1 MTTDTGLPGE
11 AAEPIDPAE
20 LAEAQAAEP
29 AATAPAAPSQ
39 ADGDPAA
46 IAPAATDTAVGDT
59 VATDPA
65 PTDPADGD
73 PAGTAP
79 AATAAAPDPAD
90 GIIPASVADPTGTVA
105 ATTAPISADSTAAAA
120 LASTVTVA
128 AAPDPA
134 GGIIPAAAVTVAP
147 DPALI
152 EAESARL
159 AEAAARRSRRR
170 RNALRWIG
178 AVAVTLAVGG
188 GTAFALTI
196 PQRTDMPGLGT
207 PSDGRYAFPQLSLPA
222 LPAGQPA
229 PASSAGAE
237 SGQHLADI
245 RKLLLPKP
253 VGATTQPVK
262 NAVNGWLADASP
274 LFIDQDGK
282 QILAEYGL
290 RHTAAASWTAAD
302 NATTTIYLL
311 QFADNK
317 AASGAQSALAD
328 GNLTALDEP
337 ALSTAITGVPNNTTA
352 KDLVVLSSGVN
363 GEYSTVKGSG
373 KIAEYGSFVSGD
385 TVAVV
390 TQSGPTSLQFAPFQ
404 QVMILQAELLQ

>member
-1 MTTDTGLPGE
+1 MTTDTGLPDE
-11 AAEPIDPAE
+11 AAEPIDPTQFP
-20 LAEAQAAEP
+20 EAQVADP
-29 AATAPAAPSQ
+29 AITAPAAPDTTA
-39 ADGDPAA
+39 ADL
-46 IAPAATDTAVGDT
+46 
-59 VATDPA
+59 
-65 PTDPADGD
+65 DPADGVL
-73 PAGTAP
+73 P
-79 AATAAAPDPAD
+79 AATADTTAATADAADAADLAGTASAAAATDPTGADTAAADPAD
-90 GIIPASVADPTGTVA
+90 GV
-105 ATTAPISADSTAAAA
+105 
-120 LASTVTVA
+120 
-128 AAPDPA
+128 
-134 GGIIPAAAVTVAP
+134 IPAAAATP

-170 RNALRWIG
+170 RNALRWTG
-178 AVAVTLAVGG
+178 AVAVMLAVGG

-196 PQRTDMPGLGT
+196 PQRTDLPGLGT
-207 PSDGRYAFPQLSLPA
+207 SSDGRYAFPQLSLPA

-262 NAVNGWLADASP
+262 NAVDGWLADPSP

-282 QILAEYGL
+282 RILAEYGL
-290 RHTAAASWTAAD
+290 RHTAAASWNATD

-317 AASGAQSALAD
+317 AASAAQSALAD

-337 ALSTAITGVPNNTTA
+337 ALSTAITAVPSNITA
-352 KDLVVLSSGVN
+352 QDLVVLSSGVN

-373 KIAEYGSFVSGD
+373 KLAEYGSFVSGD
-385 TVAVV
+385 TVAVI
-390 TQSGPTSLQFAPFQ
+390 TQSGPAGLQFAPFK

>member
-1 MTTDTGLPGE
+1 MTTDTGLPDE
-11 AAEPIDPAE
+11 AAEPIDPTR
-20 LAEAQAAEP
+20 LPEAQAADP
-29 AATAPAAPSQ
+29 AITAPAAP
-39 ADGDPAA
+39 DPAA
-46 IAPAATDTAVGDT
+46 GT
-59 VATDPA
+59 
-65 PTDPADGD
+65 
-73 PAGTAP
+73 PAGTVTTTADP
-79 AATAAAPDPAD
+79 ASAAAADTTAAAADAADPTGADTAAADPAD
-90 GIIPASVADPTGTVA
+90 GIIPA
-105 ATTAPISADSTAAAA
+105 ATAT
-120 LASTVTVA
+120 
-128 AAPDPA
+128 
-134 GGIIPAAAVTVAP
+134 P

-170 RNALRWIG
+170 RNALRWTG
-178 AVAVTLAVGG
+178 AVAVMIAVGG
-188 GTAFALTI
+188 GTAFALAI

-207 PSDGRYAFPQLSLPA
+207 SSDGRYAFPQLSLPA

-262 NAVNGWLADASP
+262 NAVDGWLADPSP

-282 QILAEYGL
+282 RILAEYGL
-290 RHTAAASWTAAD
+290 RHTAAASWNATD

-317 AASGAQSALAD
+317 AASAAQSALAD

-337 ALSTAITGVPNNTTA
+337 ALSTAITGVPSNVA
-352 KDLVVLSSGVN
+352 AQDLVVLSSGVN

-373 KIAEYGSFVSGD
+373 KVAEYGSFVSGD
-385 TVAVV
+385 TVAVI
-390 TQSGPTSLQFAPFQ
+390 TQSGPAGLQFAPFK